1 VAHIKKVRFVRIK
14 NYTNILMSKLPLY
27 TAIEI
32 KEKPLEGGT
41 TLPLLSVAENS
52 KTYVL
57 KLFGIKHANQ
67 RCYTG
72 AEVYSNYLAKEFELN
87 TPDAAFISIPEN
99 LIKLYKKTNPQLY
112 KLLLQ
117 KDYKRPCFATLYL
130 GDLPIF
136 SPALHKKYID
146 IYDIETIYG
155 FDSLIVNE
163 DRKSIKP
170 NILKN
175 SDSYCL
181 IDHDKAFG
189 GVAYALSE
197 YNNNRLCPFHKYHL
211 FYKMLNR
218 RAKKNGVEDMF
229 ETFRTYL
236 NLLNVGDLEHLN
248 AQLKE
253 FNYNIDECLGWMNY
267 IYEIKQNQTNFINTL
282 KNSVI

>member
-1 VAHIKKVRFVRIK
+1 VRVIKTISFVQIK
-14 NYTNILMSKLPLY
+14 TFIKSLMTKLSLY

-57 KLFGIKHANQ
+57 KLFGKNHANQ

-72 AEVYSNYLAKEFELN
+72 AEVYSNYIARQFELN
-87 TPDAAFISIPEN
+87 TPDAAFISIPDR
-99 LIKLYKKTNPQLY
+99 LIKLYKKTNPLLH

-117 KDYKRPCFATLYL
+117 KDYKRPCFATEYL

-136 SPALHKKYID
+136 SPALHKKFIE
-146 IYDIETIYG
+146 IHDIETIYA
-155 FDSLIVNE
+155 FDNLIINE
-163 DRKSIKP
+163 DRKAIKP

-189 GVAYALSE
+189 SVKYALAE
-197 YNNNRLCPFHKYHL
+197 YNNNRLCPFYKYHL
-211 FYKMLNR
+211 FHKMLKR
-218 RAKKNGVEDMF
+218 RAKKGGKEVMF
-229 ETFRTYL
+229 ETFRMYL
-236 NLLNVGDLEHLN
+236 NLLNIANLELLDK
-248 AQLKE
+248 QLEE
-253 FNYNIDECLGWMNY
+253 FGYNIDECLTWKQY
-267 IYEIKQNQTNFINTL
+267 IYEIKQNHINFVNTL
-282 KNSVI
+282 RDSVS

>member
-1 VAHIKKVRFVRIK
+1 
-14 NYTNILMSKLPLY
+14 MSKLPVY

-32 KEKPLEGGT
+32 KEKPLGGGT

-52 KTYVL
+52 KTYVM
-57 KLFGIKHANQ
+57 KLFGSHHANQ

-87 TPDAAFISIPEN
+87 TPDAVFISIPEN
-99 LIKLYKKTNPQLY
+99 LIKLYKKANPQLH

-136 SPALHKKYID
+136 SPALHKKYVD

-155 FDSLIVNE
+155 FDSLIINE
-163 DRKSIKP
+163 DRKRIKP

-175 SDSYCL
+175 ENSYCL

-189 GVAYALSE
+189 GVNYALSE
-197 YNNNRLCPFHKYHL
+197 YKNNRLCPFHKYHL
-211 FYKMLNR
+211 FYNILRK
-218 RAKKNGVEDMF
+218 RAKKNGVEEMF
-229 ETFRTYL
+229 ETFRAYL
-236 NLLNVGDLEHLN
+236 NRLNIGNLEILN
-248 AQLKE
+248 LQLKE
-253 FNYNIDECLGWMNY
+253 FNYNIDECSEWMDY
-267 IYEIKQNQTNFINTL
+267 IYNIKQNQTNFVNTL
-282 KNSVI
+282 KGSLI